1 MSPAGQRTR
10 RTQIERTDEAKARIR
25 VAALELFALQGYE
38 ATNLAEISL
47 RAGYSR
53 ALAQY
58 HYADKSA
65 LAIELLE
72 ARMRRDLHADM
83 LICSP
88 SVPAAKAWSLL
99 QEHLAA
105 SWEHY
110 RAAHGEGHASL
121 RVRGEIVVQQAAS
134 FSTDTRMAER
144 LNALTAVLVSRV
156 AHILQMCRDAGFL
169 RADVDV
175 QAVAVFY
182 VHAIWGLASAL
193 FVNPRGELQ
202 LAGAIGVL
210 RQALESLRSGAD

>member
-72 ARMRRDLHADM
+72 ARMRRGNAPNWPRA
-83 LICSP
+83 SP
-88 SVPAAKAWSLL
+88 
-99 QEHLAA
+99 QT
-105 SWEHY
+105 
-110 RAAHGEGHASL
+110 
-121 RVRGEIVVQQAAS
+121 RG
-134 FSTDTRMAER
+134 
-144 LNALTAVLVSRV
+144 
-156 AHILQMCRDAGFL
+156 
-169 RADVDV
+169 
-175 QAVAVFY
+175 
-182 VHAIWGLASAL
+182 WPSA
-193 FVNPRGELQ
+193 
-202 LAGAIGVL
+202 
-210 RQALESLRSGAD
+210 

>member
-1 MSPAGQRTR
+1 
-10 RTQIERTDEAKARIR
+10 
-25 VAALELFALQGYE
+25 
-38 ATNLAEISL
+38 
-47 RAGYSR
+47 
-53 ALAQY
+53 
-58 HYADKSA
+58 
-65 LAIELLE
+65 
-72 ARMRRDLHADM
+72 
-83 LICSP
+83 
-88 SVPAAKAWSLL
+88 
-99 QEHLAA
+99 
-105 SWEHY
+105 
-110 RAAHGEGHASL
+110 
-121 RVRGEIVVQQAAS
+121 
-134 FSTDTRMAER
+134 MAER